1 MKHTLTIL
9 FAIMLC
15 GAKAQTPVDTAK
27 ALTGDEVIK
36 ESYPEDRWRQVRYSL
51 LQCRDSLAKSCYGI
65 VIYDKK
71 NELPV
76 DMMVR
81 HYVAISYWD

>member
-15 GAKAQTPVDTAK
+15 AAKAQTPVDTAK

-36 ESYPEDRWRQVRYSL
+36 ESYPEDHWRQVRYNL
-51 LQCRDSLAKSCYGI
+51 LQRKDSLAKSCYCI
-65 VIYDKK
+65 IIYEKK
-71 NELPV
+71 KEPPV

-81 HYVAISYWD
+81 HYFAISYWD

>member
-51 LQCRDSLAKSCYGI
+51 YSVEIPLQNHVTALLFMIRKTNFLLI
-65 VIYDKK
+65 
-71 NELPV
+71 
-76 DMMVR
+76 
-81 HYVAISYWD
+81 